1 MQQRIEKRRAAPPN
15 KHRLNDRFVSGLQPR
30 SGPYLVWDTKQ
41 NGRAVHVQPTG
52 HRSFYCIYSRHN
64 RVRWYLLANAA
75 AIDVAAARKLALK
88 VMIQVADGK
97 DPQAERR
104 AERHADTF
112 EQLATRYA
120 KHSEKKNKSLKQAD
134 KLVRR
139 YLLPKLGQL
148 ALFNARMTPTWPR
161 IN

>member
-1 MQQRIEKRRAAPPN
+1 MTVSLAAYS
-15 KHRLNDRFVSGLQPR
+15 HALDHIWFGTRSRMVLRSMSSRLGIDP
-30 SGPYLVWDTKQ
+30 
-41 NGRAVHVQPTG
+41 
-52 HRSFYCIYSRHN
+52 FYCIYSRHN

-112 EQLATRYA
+112 EQLATPYA

-134 KLVRR
+134 KFVRP